1 MSVSLKQLCGVI
13 IQEDVLPKSVLYSR
27 ISLCRLSPPYDVLAT
42 PKVT

>member
-1 MSVSLKQLCGVI
+1 MSVSLKELCEVI

-27 ISLCRLSPPYDVLAT
+27 ISLFRLSPSHVVLEK

>member
-1 MSVSLKQLCGVI
+1 MSFSLKQLCGVI

-27 ISLCRLSPPYDVLAT
+27 ISLFRLSPMHVVLAT